1 RSGQEETDSPDD
13 AEWRDRYPVR
23 AHGTGGAAV
32 HAEETGGAPDA
43 GTAGAGGGEAQEEA
57 TQVLP
62 AVDPES
68 VHEFPAPK
76 PAPRRFGTALP
87 AGPLRNAHR
96 WSAGSTPPVP
106 GPARGSRCCC
116 AGSVGGHGMDMRDA
130 ATGSGAGSPH
140 CRRSPPVTMIT
151 GRRGIPE

>member
-1 RSGQEETDSPDD
+1 MALDCLAEFGRGAFRSGQEETDSPDD

-76 PAPRRFGTALP
+76 PAPRRFGTAVP
-87 AGPLRNAHR
+87 DGPLRDEHR
-96 WSAGSTPPVP
+96 
-106 GPARGSRCCC
+106 
-116 AGSVGGHGMDMRDA
+116 
-130 ATGSGAGSPH
+130 
-140 CRRSPPVTMIT
+140 
-151 GRRGIPE
+151 